1 MNHDQAVQIKAPERY
16 VIGDLASAERD
27 EFEEHF
33 AECSQC
39 LDDVWTVSAF
49 AANARVVFRE
59 RATPRH
65 HHERAGWLAWFR
77 PQVLIPSLATLA
89 LAVVVGYQ
97 STSVI
102 PSLKAPQSL
111 TPPIILDGTT
121 RGSLPRVPA
130 GSPPRVQI
138 ALDSASVSG
147 LVLVELTN
155 AAGDVMSSG
164 LVNSPARD
172 EPLDLYFPLKLNSG
186 RYTVV
191 IRAEQSGRRGQ
202 ELARSQFE
210 VVVPEA
216 RTQ

>member
-39 LDDVWTVSAF
+39 LDDVWAVSAF
-49 AANARVVFRE
+49 AANARAVFRE
-59 RATPRH
+59 RAVPRPNL
-65 HHERAGWLAWFR
+65 ERTGWLAWLR
-77 PQVLIPSLATLA
+77 PQVLIPSLATLS

-97 STSVI
+97 STILI

-111 TPPIILDGTT
+111 TPAIVLDGTT
-121 RGSLPRVPA
+121 RGSGPQMPA
-130 GSPPRVQI
+130 GRQPRIQI
-138 ALDSASVSG
+138 ALDSAPVSG
-147 LVLVELTN
+147 LVRVELTN
-155 AAGDVMSSG
+155 AAGDVISSG

-172 EPLDLYFPLKLNSG
+172 EPLDVYFPVKLNSG

-210 VVVPEA
+210 VVVQEA